1 METTATIKLT
11 NWCPFSNASVGSEL
25 CWSRCGFTRGDKVD
39 ARTPLTMLWRDLP
52 FTNNFHI
59 KVYSYWNFQP
69 VRVQKTWKNLI
80 WIWIHFLQN
89 YFCKYVINFKS
100 RAIQVTGNV
109 WKPADLL
116 HFYLCQFSPLTSDQ
130 YFERRTNRLHI
141 LVPPRTNRLIYTP
154 TWFKAGSGG
163 KGVWW

>member
-1 METTATIKLT
+1 MRPLGQNFVEVDADSLGVTKWMHRLLWQCYDGIYHLQTIFISRFTATEIFSLLEYKKLERT
-11 NWCPFSNASVGSEL
+11 LSEYKFS
-25 CWSRCGFTRGDKVD
+25 C
-39 ARTPLTMLWRDLP
+39 
-52 FTNNFHI
+52 
-59 KVYSYWNFQP
+59 
-69 VRVQKTWKNLI
+69 

-141 LVPPRTNRLIYTP
+141 LVPPRTNRLIYIP